1 MSLISGINVIFQLI
15 ITLLLFGLD
24 YLSSIISYIDIF
36 FSCNR
41 SHPLSQQQI
50 DAVDKVLKELDVELI
65 PKLVVWNKVG
75 LSCFCST
82 QIQAKIT

>member
-1 MSLISGINVIFQLI
+1 M

-24 YLSSIISYIDIF
+24 YLSLIISYIDIF

-75 LSCFCST
+75 FLVFVLPKTKQKSL
-82 QIQAKIT
+82 I